1 MEALA
6 SGKKFLS
13 RLVGRIPNRFGVT
26 ALLGLAVLA
35 PVLVQNDYYIQLCTE
50 ILIASLLA
58 ISLNFLIGFTGLV
71 SLGHAVYLGVGAY
84 AFALLT
90 KNVYPSMWAGLIAAG
105 ASCALLAWFMGVF
118 CVRLAGLY
126 FAMLT
131 LAFSQVV
138 YTVAYYWRDVTGG
151 DDGMLGIPKPEIGIP
166 GAFSISLESFTNFYY
181 FVLIIVA
188 ALIFLAWKIANSPF
202 GRVLQAI
209 RENPERVEFIGLP
222 VHRYKLFAFII
233 AGTLGG
239 FAGGLYSTFQGYIS
253 PDLLYWT
260 QSGEIVLMTI
270 LGGMYSFLG
279 PAFGAGMLLFIRDT
293 VLNFMEYWRIV
304 VGGILVLLVL
314 FLPGG
319 ILGFF
324 EGWISRLSIGGNDGD
339 DARS

>member
-1 MEALA
+1 M
-6 SGKKFLS
+6 
-13 RLVGRIPNRFGVT
+13 GRIPGRFGVT

-58 ISLNFLIGFTGLV
+58 ISLNFLIGYTGLV

-90 KNVYPSMWAGLIAAG
+90 KNVYPSMWAGLMVAG

-151 DDGMLGIPKPEIGIP
+151 DDGMLGIPKPDIGIP

-188 ALIFLAWKIANSPF
+188 ALIFLWRGKSPTPLSAGCCRPSGRIPSAWSSSACPCTGTNCTHSSSQEPS
-202 GRVLQAI
+202 VVS
-209 RENPERVEFIGLP
+209 REAFTRLFRATF
-222 VHRYKLFAFII
+222 HRICF
-233 AGTLGG
+233 T
-239 FAGGLYSTFQGYIS
+239 
-253 PDLLYWT
+253 
-260 QSGEIVLMTI
+260 
-270 LGGMYSFLG
+270 G
-279 PAFGAGMLLFIRDT
+279 PNR
-293 VLNFMEYWRIV
+293 
-304 VGGILVLLVL
+304 
-314 FLPGG
+314 
-319 ILGFF
+319 
-324 EGWISRLSIGGNDGD
+324 
-339 DARS
+339 ARSF